1 MDSEKLING
10 GIKFILVFSLTGF
23 LLVKSWMGSYE
34 KIVIDNQKVT
44 FYRAYSVEENLDEN
58 VFFKTGIYAPG
69 DVVKFVEK
77 IGGDLFFLNEKKE
90 LCTEEKA
97 SYVAI
102 RVRKNNVEKE

>member
-10 GIKFILVFSLTGF
+10 GIKFILVFGLTGF
-23 LLVKSWMGSYE
+23 LLVKGWMGSYE
-34 KIVIDNQKVT
+34 NIVIGNQKVT

-77 IGGDLFFLNEKKE
+77 IDGELFFLNEKKE
-90 LCTEEKA
+90 LCKEAEA
-97 SYVAI
+97 SFVAI
-102 RVRKNNVEKE
+102 RVRKDHVTKE